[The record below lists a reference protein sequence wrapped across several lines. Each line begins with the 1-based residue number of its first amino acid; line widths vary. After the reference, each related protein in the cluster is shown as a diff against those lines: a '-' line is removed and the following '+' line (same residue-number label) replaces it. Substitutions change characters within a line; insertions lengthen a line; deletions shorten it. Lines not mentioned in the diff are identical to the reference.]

1 MSTHI
6 SYRNFFF
13 PLCLCFI
20 CFTDV
25 AINVDVRAENLTL
38 PNRTGGD
45 SFVVGD
51 DVVLNCSA
59 TNPPGVDRDLT
70 IRWFRLGT
78 EQNEEGIYIMPDNP
92 PANTRVETGDGYVA
106 LILPDI
112 KDNSEE
118 ETTYICK
125 AYNRLPSD
133 QVDKAVNVTV
143 ICKSC
148 VSVICSWYN

>member
-1 MSTHI
+1 M
-6 SYRNFFF
+6 
-13 PLCLCFI
+13 
-20 CFTDV
+20 
-25 AINVDVRAENLTL
+25 RAENLTL

-59 TNPPGVDRDLT
+59 TNPRGVDRDLT
-70 IRWFRLGT
+70 IRWFRLARLST
-78 EQNEEGIYIMPDNP
+78 QEGDYIMPDNP
-92 PANTRVETGDGYVA
+92 PANTMVETGDGYVA

-112 KDNSEE
+112 KDNSDE
-118 ETTYICK
+118 ETVYICK
-125 AYNRLPSD
+125 AYNRLSSD
-133 QVDKAVNVTV
+133 QVDEAVSVTV

>member
-6 SYRNFFF
+6 SYRNYFF
-13 PLCLCFI
+13 PLCLCFV

-51 DVVLNCSA
+51 DVVLNCST

-112 KDNSEE
+112 KDDSDE
-118 ETTYICK
+118 ETVYICK

-133 QVDKAVNVTV
+133 RVEEAVNVTV
-143 ICKSC
+143 ICKSF
-148 VSVICSWYN
+148 VSLICSWYN

>member
-1 MSTHI
+1 M
-6 SYRNFFF
+6 
-13 PLCLCFI
+13 CLCFV

-25 AINVDVRAENLTL
+25 LINVTMR
-38 PNRTGGD
+38 PKRTGGD
-45 SFVVGD
+45 SFVTGD

-59 TNPPGVDRDLT
+59 TNPHGVDRDLT
-70 IRWFRLGT
+70 IRWFRLAT
-78 EQNEEGIYIMPDNP
+78 QWREEGMFIMPDNP

-118 ETTYICK
+118 ETVYFCK

-133 QVDKAVNVTV
+133 QVDEAVNVTV